1 MKIIKN
7 KLLWLVLFVS
17 VVAALRYSPWGQLLT
32 FENLKANR
40 ESLAVLVRDHYVVSV
55 IAFIAVY
62 IGAVALSMPGAVILT
77 IAGGFLFGTTA
88 GTVYVNIGATAGA
101 TLAFLIARYLLGAR
115 LQDRYRDQL
124 STFNRELAQN
134 GARYLLTV
142 RLIPVFPFFLI
153 NFLSGLTAIPVRT
166 FIWTTSLGI
175 MPASAVFA
183 YAGRRLGEIESL
195 AGILSKEMATALVF
209 LALLALLPALM
220 KLLTRSG
227 KAVR

>member
-1 MKIIKN
+1 MKIVKN

-40 ESLAVLVRDHYVVSV
+40 ESLAVFVRDHYVVSV